1 MKRPSKKLRLD
12 AHSSLLDA
20 IRNNNQ
26 NELLVLI
33 ENGAD
38 INPEFNDW
46 TECPLLYAIYHGHVQ
61 IAETLVMLGAEVD
74 KKYSDGGTGTGT
86 PIHWATSHNQKE
98 IIKILVDHGAD
109 VDTEYV
115 DGNSPIHSAVYQHD

>member
-1 MKRPSKKLRLD
+1 MDRTSKKLRLD
-12 AHSSLLDA
+12 DNISLLQA

-61 IAETLVMLGAEVD
+61 IAETLLMNGANVD
-74 KKYSDGGTGTGT
+74 D
-86 PIHWATSHNQKE
+86 I
-98 IIKILVDHGAD
+98 D
-109 VDTEYV
+109 VGMSGQSFV
-115 DGNSPIHSAVYQHD
+115 ALKCLS